1 MSACNRENLLIST
14 LKRPQNLCIRKQSS
28 VPLHGL
34 YAMRDLVVLVQ
45 WESALPFSRSRT
57 QLQRSG
63 NRGAAAW
70 RPGRSSVVQDSDRQ
84 DSSTAPGK
92 GGDNREPQV
101 VVPASPRRS
110 ESERVNRATLN
121 GHLDSHELVV
131 HATCNGTIGQC
142 KLLAQGFL
150 ISATAVRELL
160 GLRVTTLCVLT
171 STRGSQR
178 SCRHERVGACALR
191 VVVCA
196 RGLHRVVTLAH
207 VAAPDQ
213 QR

>member
-1 MSACNRENLLIST
+1 MQQGKPADLNLEEAP
-14 LKRPQNLCIRKQSS
+14 K
-28 VPLHGL
+28 PLHQK
-34 YAMRDLVVLVQ
+34 AIKCAIARTIRDAGSSCSGSMGEWSAVQ
-45 WESALPFSRSRT
+45 SVQDAASA
-57 QLQRSG
+57 QRD
-63 NRGAAAW
+63 RGAAAW
-70 RPGRSSVVQDSDRQ
+70 RPVLSVVQDSDRQ

-92 GGDNREPQV
+92 GGDNREPHQI
-101 VVPASPRRS
+101 VVPVSPRRS

-131 HATCNGTIGQC
+131 HATCNGIIGQC

-171 STRGSQR
+171 NTRGSQR

-191 VVVCA
+191 VVVCV